1 MMARFFSANLWR
13 DKNKGVE
20 GLSPEVLIILMIG
33 VDLKSDKEGIGE
45 KMWLRENEN
54 RVGTMNWSFQ
64 WSQRIIVFRTLQR
77 MS

>member
-1 MMARFFSANLWR
+1 MMARFFSSNIWR

-20 GLSPEVLIILMIG
+20 DLCTEVIIMIN
-33 VDLKSDKEGIGE
+33 VDLKSDKEGVEE

-64 WSQRIIVFRTLQR
+64 WSQRIIVFRTLER